1 MKKLIAGTG
10 LLLSTMATA
19 MAADTIK
26 IATFNVSMEALNYLP
41 SGERGKVI
49 PKGNELPAALAS
61 QHQQIKNIAE
71 IIQRVNPDILLLN
84 EFDRTDEK
92 GIALQQFLTDYLAKG
107 QQGQSGVSYPY
118 FYQGTVNTG
127 VKAPIDINGDGKI
140 TTPQDTY
147 GFGYFPGHFGM
158 ALLSKFPIDL
168 KNIRTFQK
176 FKWQDMPNARKPM
189 QPNTDKGYYSED
201 VWQQLRLSSKSHW
214 DVPVRI
220 GEHTIHVLASH
231 PTPPVFDGSEDRNG
245 KRNHDEIRF
254 WQDYI
259 SGEAG
264 HYIYDDQGQKGPLR
278 SKAPFVIMGDLNAST
293 TDGDANKDG
302 IGNLLKHAKVNDP
315 QPISEGGEQSK
326 PENSNARYHTAHWG
340 MRADYVLPS
349 TFGWQLNDSGVFW
362 PSKTSPLYRLI
373 DSRAASSD
381 HRLVWVE
388 LSLK

>member
-1 MKKLIAGTG
+1 MKKLFAGTG
-10 LLLSTMATA
+10 LILSTMATA

-41 SGERGKVI
+41 RGERGQVT
-49 PKGNELPAALAS
+49 PKGSELTAALAS

-84 EFDRTDEK
+84 EFDRTDNNA
-92 GIALQQFLTDYLAKG
+92 IALQKFLTDYLAKS
-107 QQGQSGVSYPY
+107 QQGQAAISYPY
-118 FYQGTVNTG
+118 YYQGTVNTG

-158 ALLSKFPIDL
+158 ALLSKYPIDHT
-168 KNIRTFQK
+168 NIRTFQN
-176 FKWQDMPNARKPM
+176 FKWQDMPNALKPM
-189 QPNTDKGYYSED
+189 QPESDKGYYTDE

-214 DVPVRI
+214 DVPVI
-220 GEHTIHVLASH
+220 IDSKVIHVLASH
-231 PTPPVFDGSEDRNG
+231 PTPPVFDGPEDRNG

-259 SGEAG
+259 SGTKG
-264 HYIYDDQGQKGPLR
+264 SYIYDDKGVKGSLSPD
-278 SKAPFVIMGDLNAST
+278 APFVILGDLNAST

-302 IGNLLKHAKVNDP
+302 IGNLLAHASVNDP
-315 QPISEGGEQSK
+315 TPSSQGGEQSK
-326 PENSNARYHTAHWG
+326 PDNPNAQYHTAHWG

-349 TFGWQLNDSGVFW
+349 TFGWKLTDSGVFW
-362 PSKTSPLYRLI
+362 PTNDSPLYRLI